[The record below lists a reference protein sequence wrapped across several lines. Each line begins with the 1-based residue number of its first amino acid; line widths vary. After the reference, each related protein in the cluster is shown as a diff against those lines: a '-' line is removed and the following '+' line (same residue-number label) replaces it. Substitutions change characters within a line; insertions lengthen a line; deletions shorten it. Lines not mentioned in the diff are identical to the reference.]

1 MAIYPASIPSASP
14 ADTHEAAICRLE
26 SAIPPFDSTDLDG
39 EMLAWLAALLDAIP
53 PDVGDAHL
61 RRVVADIYK
70 KTDGDAD
77 GFKLVNYWCS
87 IGPNQRSRS
96 ELEDIWA
103 SLKPAPKKVA
113 IAATSGTCAA
123 ANAQPQSSH
132 KNCIKGMPQQ
142 AQIARAVTNAL
153 DRYTINGQLE
163 EIERRAI
170 EQKPILGKLALMGQ
184 ATMFYAAPNTGKTLI
199 TFALAIDG
207 IKAGLIEPSRLYL
220 VNNDDS
226 SSGVAEKLRIAE
238 EYGIKML
245 AEAHLDF
252 DARDLLGIL
261 NHMIEHDACR
271 NVIVILDTATKVVN
285 VLDAAKT
292 REFTRVIRRFSLM
305 GGTIIALAHANKALG
320 PDGKPVYRGTT
331 DIVNDFDCVYVLS
344 QLQAGTGERII
355 AFENRKRR
363 GDVPLSTAFRY
374 STEAGISYH
383 ELLASVVEVD
393 AATLD
398 EFKVIDAIKSDA
410 ELIDAVTACIRA
422 GINTKM
428 LLADAVAEHAG
439 TSKRIAIRVIERYS
453 GDDPVA
459 HRWNFKV
466 RERGAKVFELLDNPL
481 PMPSLPAS

>member
-1 MAIYPASIPSASP
+1 MSEPTVLPLSAPPANS
-14 ADTHEAAICRLE
+14 HEAAVCRLE
-26 SAIPPFDSTDLDG
+26 SAIPPFDGTERNG
-39 EMLAWLAALLDAIP
+39 KMLAWLAALLNHIS

-61 RRVVADIYK
+61 RRVVADIYRR
-70 KTDGDAD
+70 TGGDVDGL
-77 GFKLVNYWCS
+77 KLVDYWCC

-96 ELEDIWA
+96 EIEEMWD
-103 SLKPAPKKVA
+103 SLKPASKKVA
-113 IAATSGTCAA
+113 IAASSGARAA
-123 ANAQPQSSH
+123 ADTQSQANH
-132 KNCIKGMPQQ
+132 KDSTKGMPQQ
-142 AQIARAVTNAL
+142 AQVANAL

-207 IKAGLIEPSRLYL
+207 IKAGLIEPSRLYF

-261 NHMIEHDACR
+261 KHMIEHDTCR

-285 VLDAAKT
+285 VLDATKT
-292 REFTRVIRRFSLM
+292 RDFTRVIRRFVLM
-305 GGTIIALAHANKALG
+305 GGTFIALAHANKALG

-344 QLQAGTGERII
+344 HLKAGTGEKIVE
-355 AFENRKRR
+355 FENRKRR
-363 GDVPLSTAFRY
+363 GDVPRSTAFRY
-374 STEAGISYH
+374 SAEAGISYH
-383 ELLASVVEVD
+383 ELLASVEEVD

-422 GINTKM
+422 GIKSKM
-428 LLADAVAEHAG
+428 LMADAVAESAG
-439 TSKRIAIRVIERYS
+439 ISKRIAIRIIERYS
-453 GDDPVA
+453 GDDPVV

-466 RERGAKVFELLDNPL
+466 RERGAKVFELLDTPHL
-481 PMPSLPAS
+481 SQCT